1 MKRLW
6 LRRLAALMVLCT
18 APALWAAETGK
29 IAGKMADAASG
40 EAVPSVNIALIGT
53 TMGATTDANGDYF
66 ILNIPV
72 GVYSV
77 RVTSLGYETQNITG
91 VQLLLDQTYELNLRL
106 KETVLQGQEVT
117 VVAERDVVKRDV
129 SATIR
134 SMSSTEIT
142 ELPVTT
148 YQDALGRTAGV
159 VQSGP
164 GVLHIRGGRT
174 DEILFLIDGLQVK
187 DPQFAARALAV
198 PQGSIGEMQVLTAG
212 FNAEYGEAQS
222 AVVNLVIK
230 EGDPEYHGRVEHV
243 MDFDGV
249 ANYQDYDQTEAT
261 LSGPEPITMKL
272 LPRLGWRIPGSMT
285 FFGSGTAV
293 GRNTTYNGVWIDTD
307 RWYRH
312 QMTDLFGLDV
322 RKNVNN
328 VASNLKLTYAPDP
341 KYKFSFGWNQ
351 AETWGNPYAF
361 RSSRRF
367 PWDYTQ
373 DEISQG
379 VHALTDIQGLNSNA
393 KDYPNL
399 FWDDVN
405 HNGRWD
411 AGEPVVDDDHDGR
424 YNEEAL
430 NWVDDDGDGLIDE
443 DLQLYEYNGNNHARI
458 DFVRDQQY
466 LLSLNHNV
474 SQRTFYTVRLSVYD
488 AYRTRRGNNK
498 PANEY
503 GEASEPH
510 TDLPDALG
518 RYNRRYDL
526 GEPFTD
532 VDGDGMYDYNNPGN
546 QYPGVNGF
554 AIAGDGLAGATG
566 QLVPSWNEFES
577 RTYTLKTDV
586 SSQLTT
592 RHLLKGGV
600 EFSYYNTAAEDRPY
614 PTILNLGEG
623 IYTDVYRYYPTAG
636 AVYVQDK
643 MEYKDIIVN
652 AGVRSDYWNAGA
664 GSLENPKAREP
675 GGAANYVDYEP
686 PPANGE
692 LYLSP
697 RLGIAYSVTEKDV
710 FHFNY
715 GYFYQRGRQDYY
727 YTAVNQLQTGGTPI
741 IGNPD
746 LEPMKTIAYELGVRH
761 QFGADFLL
769 DVSTYYKDIKNW
781 INTAS
786 QNQLFYELYGRTIVG
801 SNAAIYYNADY
812 ASVRGFEFNLSKD
825 YGSKLAG
832 RATYT
837 IAWATGKNSYDSWS
851 DVTRGNYIDPKRE
864 TPLAWDRRHQI
875 VLNLAYHDP
884 LRGRPFTTTW
894 LLSGWSANVI
904 SQSLSGLPYTPTY
917 GNGTDVFGQEFSR
930 RSPWQYT
937 TDLNVSRAFQVGKL
951 NMRLLVEIRN
961 LFNALNVQGW
971 DAAPNTIDTY
981 VGVDP
986 VQWPNGRPGYVNDNA
1001 SPNYWGPN
1009 VLPRGPANPDAWDAR
1024 RLIRAGLSVEF

>member
-6 LRRLAALMVLCT
+6 LRRLAVLLVLCA

-29 IAGKMADAASG
+29 IAGNVVDAASG
-40 EAVPSVNIALIGT
+40 EPVPSVNIALSGT
-53 TMGATTDANGDYF
+53 TMGATTDADGEYF

-72 GVYSV
+72 GLYNV

-91 VQLLLDQTYELNLRL
+91 VQVLLDQTYELDIRV

-129 SATIR
+129 SATVR

-164 GVLHIRGGRT
+164 GALHIRGGRT
-174 DEILFLIDGLQVK
+174 DEILYLIDGLEVK
-187 DPQFAARALAV
+187 DPQFAARSLAV
-198 PQGSIGEMQVLTAG
+198 SQGSIGEMQVLTAG

-222 AVVNLVIK
+222 AVVNLVIR
-230 EGDPEYHGRVEHV
+230 EGDPEYHGRVEHT
-243 MDFDGV
+243 MDFQGV
-249 ANYQDYDQTEAT
+249 EHYQDYDGTEAT
-261 LSGPEPITMKL
+261 LSGPEPVTMKL
-272 LPRLGWRIPGSMT
+272 LPRLGVRVPGSVS
-285 FFGSGTAV
+285 FFGSGTAW
-293 GRNTTYNGVWIDTD
+293 GRNTNYNGVWINTD

-312 QMTDLFGLDV
+312 QVTDLFGLDV
-322 RKNVNN
+322 RKNETN
-328 VASNLKLTYAPDP
+328 VASNLKLTYAPSA
-341 KYKFSFGWNQ
+341 KYKISLGWNQ
-351 AETWGNPYAF
+351 AQTWENPYSF
-361 RSSRRF
+361 RLSRRF
-367 PWDYTQ
+367 PWDYTPA
-373 DEISQG
+373 EISQG
-379 VHALTDIQGLNSNA
+379 VHALADIQGLSSNA
-393 KDYPNL
+393 GDYPNL
-399 FWDDVN
+399 FWDDVDG
-405 HNGRWD
+405 NGRWD
-411 AGEPVVDDDHDGR
+411 AGEPAVDDDHDGR

-430 NWVDDDGDGLIDE
+430 NWQDDDGDGRIDE
-443 DLQLYEYNGNNHARI
+443 DLQLYEYNGNNHVRAN
-458 DFVRDQQY
+458 FVRDQQY
-466 LLSLNHNV
+466 SLSLNHNV
-474 SQRTFYTVRLSVYD
+474 SQRTFYTVRVSVYD
-488 AYRTRRGNNK
+488 ARRWRRGNNQ

-503 GEASEPH
+503 GEPSEPY
-510 TDLPDALG
+510 TDLPDAEG

-532 VDGDGMYDYNNPGN
+532 VDGDGMHDYNNPGN

-554 AIAGDGLAGATG
+554 AIGGDGLAGITG
-566 QLVPSWNEFES
+566 QLVPSWAFYES
-577 RTYTLKTDV
+577 QTYTFKTDLN
-586 SSQLTT
+586 SQLTA
-592 RHLLKGGV
+592 RHLLKAGL
-600 EFSYYNTAAEDRPY
+600 EYNYYNTVSEERPY
-614 PTILNLGEG
+614 PTVLNSGQG
-623 IYTDVYRYYPTAG
+623 IYTDIYRFYPSSG
-636 AVYVQDK
+636 AVYLQDK
-643 MEYKDIIVN
+643 MEYKDVIVN
-652 AGVRSDYWNAGA
+652 AGLRTDYWDAGE
-664 GSLENPKAREP
+664 GLENPTAREP
-675 GGAANYVDYEP
+675 GATNYVDYEP
-686 PPANGE
+686 PEPKV
-692 LYLSP
+692 YLSP

-727 YTAVNQLQTGGTPI
+727 YTGVNQLQTGGTPI
-741 IGNPD
+741 MGNPD
-746 LEPMKTIAYELGVRH
+746 LDPMKTIAYELGVRH
-761 QFGADFLL
+761 QFGMDFLL

-884 LRGRPFTTTW
+884 LRGRPFTTEW
-894 LLSGWSANVI
+894 LLSGWSVNVV
-904 SQSLSGLPYTPTY
+904 SQALSGLPYTPTY

-930 RSPWQYT
+930 RSPWTYV
-937 TDLNVSRAFQVGKL
+937 TDLNVSRAFQYGKL

-961 LFNALNVQGW
+961 LFSTLNVQGW

-981 VGVDP
+981 VGAD
-986 VQWPNGRPGYVNDNA
+986 GRAGYVNDNA

-1009 VLPRGPANPDAWDAR
+1009 EAPRGPANPDAWDAR